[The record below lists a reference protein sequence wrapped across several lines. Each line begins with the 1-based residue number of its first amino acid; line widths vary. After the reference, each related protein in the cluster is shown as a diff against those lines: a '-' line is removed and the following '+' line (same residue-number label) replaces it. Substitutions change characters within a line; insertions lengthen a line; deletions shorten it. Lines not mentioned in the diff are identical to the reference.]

1 MASARIV
8 WEELIYDL
16 YRHGFIL
23 FGDFKLASGLSSPYY
38 IDLRLAFSVPHILR
52 KVAFLYRHEAYRCG
66 RFDSVAGI
74 EVGSIP
80 IAGILAYTMDVPM
93 VYVRKSAKEY
103 ATKKFVEGIVNKG
116 DNVLVLEDVSTTGS
130 SIKHAVE
137 KLREVGAEVDKA
149 IVFIDREQGAVENLR
164 EIGVNLIP
172 IYRVTQI
179 MELLHGEGYI
189 DVEKYN
195 MIMEYI
201 SKSR

>member
-16 YRHGFIL
+16 YNHGFIL
-23 FGDFKLASGLSSPYY
+23 FGDYTLSSGLKSPYY

-52 KVAFLYRHEAYRCG
+52 KVAFLYRHEAYRCCK
-66 RFDSVAGI
+66 FDGVAGI
-74 EVGSIP
+74 EMGSIP

-116 DNVLVLEDVSTTGS
+116 DKILILEDVSTTGS
-130 SIKHAVE
+130 SIIHAVE

-149 IVFIDREQGAVENLR
+149 IVFIDREQGAEENLK
-164 EIGVNLIP
+164 EVGVDLIP
-172 IYRVTQI
+172 IYRVSQI
-179 MELLHGEGYI
+179 MDLLYDRNYI
-189 DVEKYN
+189 DEEKYRIVMN
-195 MIMEYI
+195 YI
-201 SKSR
+201 KSMR